1 MPDRK
6 CLKEDVTESEV
17 RYTPDA
23 IAFTSGLVSPNI
35 QAKESPMIP
44 INTQNKASNFRT
56 PKFSRNRNKN
66 LHIFFA
72 TFNILVQKLPMQ
84 EPRIPYD

>member
-1 MPDRK
+1 MADRK
-6 CLKEDVTESEV
+6 CLKEDVTKSKV

-44 INTQNKASNFRT
+44 IKTQNKASNFRT
-56 PKFSRNRNKN
+56 PKFSRKRNKN
-66 LHIFFA
+66 LRSFEA
-72 TFNILVQKLPMQ
+72 NFNILVQKLPMQ
-84 EPRIPYD
+84 EPPNPFD